1 MNILIAKANEQLIQS
16 LCPSKKIEFN
26 ECTKNT
32 VTFKLSRGQFDK
44 LKKEILN
51 RGYNPFALLTW

>member
-26 ECTKNT
+26 EVESIEFESLPGKEAQQIE
-32 VTFKLSRGQFDK
+32 TFGADLQNDK
-44 LKKEILN
+44 I
-51 RGYNPFALLTW
+51 FI